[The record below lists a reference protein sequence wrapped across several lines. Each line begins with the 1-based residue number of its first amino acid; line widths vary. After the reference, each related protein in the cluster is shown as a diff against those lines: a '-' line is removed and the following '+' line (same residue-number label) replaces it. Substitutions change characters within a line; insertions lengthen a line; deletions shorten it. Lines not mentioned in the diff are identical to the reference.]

1 MVNGTLTS
9 VLQSRVELHSTVD
22 ALIYMSDL
30 GDYRSKTYAQLD
42 RSARAVAAWLQQ
54 QCVPG
59 DRVLLLHPAGLEFG
73 SGFFGSCYAG
83 TVAVPAPVPGK
94 HQHAR
99 RRLAGIARNAGVRV
113 VLTDQ
118 DCLPEVEKW
127 VAEAGLS
134 DVVCRAT
141 DDVMGDPEA
150 WRLPE
155 ISPDDIAL
163 LQYTSGSTS
172 EPKGVMVSHRNL
184 LSNVDAILAAIDAG
198 PPSGVRS
205 GAWIPHYHDM
215 GLIGMLLTG
224 VLRGRGFAHMSPMSF
239 LRRPHHWLR
248 MIQDLDV
255 NLTAAPDFGYDLCV
269 QRVTDEQLAELDLS
283 CLRAAVNGSEPIRSA
298 NVARFCERFA
308 AAGFAAESLV
318 PMYGLAEA
326 TLMVSGTS
334 GRPPLRRSFD
344 IAALERSELV
354 TGDSGRELVGCGRLN
369 GFDGVIVDPL
379 TLDTLP
385 QGRIGEIW
393 LRGVSVAAGYWGN
406 QEATAATFHAT
417 TSAGDGPFL
426 RTGDLGGLHDGD
438 LYVTGR
444 LKDTLVLHGRNLHPH
459 DIEDAVR
466 EQHEELHGMHGA
478 VFTVQGAHDEEQIV
492 VVHEIRATWS
502 QQQLADVAASM
513 KRAVSREFGVA
524 AGSVVLV
531 RPSAVRRTTS
541 GKIQRS
547 AMRELYLADELEP
560 LLRSED
566 PQLTAARQA
575 VSE

>member
-1 MVNGTLTS
+1 MT
-9 VLQSRVELHSTVD
+9 D

-30 GDYRSKTYAQLD
+30 GDFRRKNYVNVD
-42 RSARAVAAWLQQ
+42 RTARAVAAWLQEH
-54 QCVPG
+54 CARG

-73 SGFFGSCYAG
+73 TAFFGSCYAG
-83 TVAVPAPVPGK
+83 TIAVPAPVPGRY
-94 HQHAR
+94 QHER
-99 RRLAGIARNAGVRV
+99 RRLTGIARNAGVRV
-113 VLTDQ
+113 VLTDRAN
-118 DCLPEVEKW
+118 LAAVEKW
-127 VAEAGLS
+127 VAEAGLL

-141 DDVMGDPEA
+141 DDEMGDPEA
-150 WRLPE
+150 WRPPE

-184 LSNVDAILAAIDAG
+184 LSNVDAIMAATGSD
-198 PPSGVRS
+198 SSSRS

-215 GLIGMLLTG
+215 GLIGLLLTG
-224 VLRGRGFAHMSPMSF
+224 VLRGRGFAHMSPMAF

-248 MIQDLDV
+248 MMQDLDV
-255 NLTAAPDFGYDLCV
+255 NMTAAPDFGYDLCTR
-269 QRVTDEQLAELDLS
+269 RVTDEQLAELDLS

-308 AAGFAAESLV
+308 AAGFRAEALL

-326 TLMVSGTS
+326 TLMVTGTS

-344 IAALERSELV
+344 VDALERGSLV
-354 TGDSGRELVGCGRLN
+354 EDSGRELVGCGGPN
-369 GFDGVIVDPL
+369 GFDVAIVDPL
-379 TLDTLP
+379 TREALP
-385 QGRIGEIW
+385 SGRIGEIW

-406 QEATAATFHAT
+406 PEATAATFDAR
-417 TSAGDGPFL
+417 TSDGDGPFL

-459 DIEDAVR
+459 DIEDVVR
-466 EQHEELHGMHGA
+466 EQHDELNGLHGA
-478 VFTVQGAHDEEQIV
+478 VFTVPGAHDEEQLV
-492 VVHEIRATWS
+492 VVHEIRTTWGA
-502 QQQLADVAASM
+502 QRLAEVAASM
-513 KRAVSREFGVA
+513 KQTVVREFGVA
-524 AGSVVLV
+524 VGSVVLV

-547 AMRELYLADELEP
+547 AMRALYLADELEP
-560 LLRSED
+560 VLCSED
-566 PQLTAARQA
+566 AQLTAARAA
-575 VSE
+575 VTR